1 MPPKVNKPYQPD
13 GQECALLLLSLV
25 GKKEKEIKREIARVR
40 LAELTL
46 KRLWSRQR
54 LTDQLLHEVQE
65 WLFRAGWV
73 LFYVGTTFALV
84 KVVAVEGWPRL
95 TSKLM
100 ADELRQ
106 VARGEYD
113 FSSLYSML
121 IVDVKED
128 D

>member
-54 LTDQLLHEVQE
+54 LTDQFLHEVQE

-73 LFYVGTTFALV
+73 LFYAGTTFALV

-113 FSSLYSML
+113 FLSLYSML
-121 IVDVKED
+121 IVDEKD
-128 D
+128 DD